1 MSRKKI
7 TPKRMEEAFNL
18 NEAHLDALVAAVG
31 VEAALKGAL
40 LSTLFAIY
48 NGAPNKEAAEHTI
61 KVASQLAIKEFHD
74 KDKADVCEDCAAQ
87 ATRH

>member
-48 NGAPNKEAAEHTI
+48 DAAPSEEAALHTI
-61 KVASQLAIKEFHD
+61 AVANKMAAKKFHEEALASEST
-74 KDKADVCEDCAAQ
+74 V
-87 ATRH
+87 R

>member
-7 TPKRMEEAFNL
+7 TAKRMQEAFNL

-48 NGAPNKEAAEHTI
+48 DAAPSEEAALHTI
-61 KVASQLAIKEFHD
+61 AVANKMAAKKFHEEALASESTVH
-74 KDKADVCEDCAAQ
+74 
-87 ATRH
+87 

>member
-1 MSRKKI
+1 MSKKKI
-7 TPKRMEEAFNL
+7 TPERMEEAFNL
-18 NEAHLDALVAAVG
+18 NEAHLDALVARVG

-48 NGAPNKEAAEHTI
+48 NGAPNKEAALHTI
-61 KVASQLAIKEFHD
+61 KVASDLAVKSFH
-74 KDKADVCEDCAAQ
+74 DKADVCDDCAAQ

>member
-1 MSRKKI
+1 MSKKKI
-7 TPKRMEEAFNL
+7 TAKRMQDAFNL

-48 NGAPNKEAAEHTI
+48 NGAPNKKEAENTI
-61 KVASQLAIKEFHD
+61 KVATELAVKELCE
-74 KDKADVCEDCAAQ
+74 KEQVCDECGSE
-87 ATRH
+87 ATVH

>member
-7 TPKRMEEAFNL
+7 TAKRMQEAFNL

-48 NGAPNKEAAEHTI
+48 DAAPSEEAALHTI
-61 KVASQLAIKEFHD
+61 AVANKMASKKFHEEALASE
-74 KDKADVCEDCAAQ
+74 
-87 ATRH
+87 ATVH

>member
-1 MSRKKI
+1 MSKKKI
-7 TPKRMEEAFNL
+7 TAKRMQDAFNL

-48 NGAPNKEAAEHTI
+48 NGAPNKKEAENTI
-61 KVASQLAIKEFHD
+61 KVATELAVKELCD
-74 KDKADVCEDCAAQ
+74 DCASE
-87 ATRH
+87 ATVH

>member
-1 MSRKKI
+1 MSKKKI
-7 TPKRMEEAFNL
+7 TAKRMQDAFNL

-48 NGAPNKEAAEHTI
+48 NGAPNKKEAENTI
-61 KVASQLAIKEFHD
+61 KVATELAVKELCD
-74 KDKADVCEDCAAQ
+74 DCAAE
-87 ATRH
+87 ATVH

>member
-1 MSRKKI
+1 MTKKKI

-18 NEAHLDALVAAVG
+18 NEAHLDALVARVG

-48 NGAPNKEAAEHTI
+48 SGAPNKEAALHTI
-61 KVASQLAIKEFHD
+61 KVASDLAVKEFHE
-74 KDKADVCEDCAAQ
+74 KAEVCDDCASK
-87 ATRH
+87 ATVH

>member
-48 NGAPNKEAAEHTI
+48 DAAPSEEAALHTI
-61 KVASQLAIKEFHD
+61 AVANKMAAKKFHEEALASESTVH
-74 KDKADVCEDCAAQ
+74 
-87 ATRH
+87 